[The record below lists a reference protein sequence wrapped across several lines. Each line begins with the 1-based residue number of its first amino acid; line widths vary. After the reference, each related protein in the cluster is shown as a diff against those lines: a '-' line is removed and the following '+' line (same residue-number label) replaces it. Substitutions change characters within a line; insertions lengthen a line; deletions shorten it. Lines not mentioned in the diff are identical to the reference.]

1 MSFILDALRKSEH
14 ERQRNSGPGLAQIPT
29 AIGKGGHNRWMPL
42 VVALLAINVL
52 IMAGFLLWPDEAPT
66 PGLVANAAPEATS
79 KESTAADLQRV
90 AIPVTRPAGDAA
102 HAPPTNSEVRPLSQ
116 EVAGSMTA
124 AVAPAEAT
132 VGTASENPVAGVSGR
147 TPATEIYPTLN
158 DLLAAGMIALPG
170 MHIDIHVFSNN
181 PAERFVF
188 LNMRKYRE
196 GETTR
201 EGPAIHAITPGG
213 VVLNHRGT
221 LFLLPTE

>member
-14 ERQRNSGPGLAQIPT
+14 ERQRNSGPGLAEIPT

-66 PGLVANAAPEATS
+66 PGLVAIAAPEATS
-79 KESTAADLQRV
+79 KESTPADRQRV
-90 AIPVTRPAGDAA
+90 AAPVTPPAGDAA
-102 HAPPTNSEVRPLSQ
+102 HAPPTNREVRPLSR

-124 AVAPAEAT
+124 AV
-132 VGTASENPVAGVSGR
+132 GTASETPLAGVSGR
-147 TPATEIYPTLN
+147 APATEIYPTLN

-201 EGPAIHAITPGG
+201 EGPAIHSITPQG

>member
-14 ERQRNSGPGLAQIPT
+14 ERQRNSGPGLAEIPT
-29 AIGKGGHNRWMPL
+29 AIGKGRHNRWMPL

-79 KESTAADLQRV
+79 KESTPADRQRV
-90 AIPVTRPAGDAA
+90 AAPVTPPAGDAA
-102 HAPPTNSEVRPLSQ
+102 HAPPTNREVRPLSR

-124 AVAPAEAT
+124 AV
-132 VGTASENPVAGVSGR
+132 GTASETPLAGVSGR
-147 TPATEIYPTLN
+147 APATEIYPTLN
-158 DLLAAGMIALPG
+158 ELLAAGMIALPG

-201 EGPAIHAITPGG
+201 EGPAIHSITPQG

>member
-1 MSFILDALRKSEH
+1 MSIILDALRKSEH
-14 ERQRNSGPGLAQIPT
+14 ERQRNSGPSLAEIPT

-79 KESTAADLQRV
+79 KESTPADRQRV
-90 AIPVTRPAGDAA
+90 AAPVTPPAGDAA
-102 HAPPTNSEVRPLSQ
+102 HAPPTNREVRPLSQ

-124 AVAPAEAT
+124 AV
-132 VGTASENPVAGVSGR
+132 GTASETPLAGVSGR
-147 TPATEIYPTLN
+147 APATEIYPTLN
-158 DLLAAGMIALPG
+158 ELLAAGMIALPG

-201 EGPAIHAITPGG
+201 EGPAIHSITPQG